1 MKIKLSFTLSILF
14 FLFTKNGFSA
24 AGKDFTIEK
33 QFYYSK
39 VWGFLKYDHPA
50 IASGKADADSV
61 FLSVLPAVDKA
72 GNQAE
77 FDKVL
82 NDLLNQLNSVTTP
95 VGIKTAKAGPL
106 LTKNIDWKWRQKDKF
121 LSGKIKKRLEFIYQ
135 NRFTDSLHYY
145 IPARN
150 YDTGIPHEKGYAF
163 ADSTRIP
170 YAYRMLSL
178 AKIQAA
184 VDYLFPHK
192 YLMDKPWDSTVKE
205 AIPVFA
211 ASASRQEYEKSLL
224 LLSAKLNDTHA
235 FSFYKSLKYGRKIL
249 HNRYYQP
256 FDFTIIQG
264 NQILVTKS
272 IIDEFCTEAD
282 IKPGDVITAI
292 NGQAVSD
299 RIEEL
304 NLLLSASNRN
314 ALLHRLG
321 KFENNLLFYSDSL
334 FCTLTYLRN
343 DLPKTTKIQLV
354 GSQKKDLLTRLNVY
368 LNNKLSTELTGSELD
383 YVTPEIVRFKIGQ
396 LARFPNTIPD
406 EKFGKTMDSLLTLTA
421 RSKGLIFD
429 MRDYPYWPAFIYT
442 YVNQKFNRFLDTSH
456 ANYYAVNKENVGSF
470 KLLSHPEVYRSAVL
484 KPERFNY
491 PGKVVIIVN
500 GATLS
505 LSEFQTMNL
514 QQIFPESITIGEP
527 SAGADGDYKNLMLPG
542 GYNFPFTGN
551 AIFYPNGKEAQR
563 EGVKI
568 DLIIHPEAND
578 ILNGKDTLLNKAINV
593 IETK

>member
-1 MKIKLSFTLSILF
+1 MKIKLSISLCVLF

-24 AGKDFTIEK
+24 EREDFNTEK
-33 QFYYSK
+33 QFYYFK

-77 FDKVL
+77 FNKVL
-82 NDLLNQLNSVTTP
+82 INLLNQLNAVTTP
-95 VGIKTAKAGPL
+95 TGVKITQSEPL
-106 LTKNIDWKWRQKDKF
+106 LTKNIDFKWRQKNKF
-121 LSGKIKKRLEFIYQ
+121 LSGKIKKQLEFIYQ

-145 IPARN
+145 IPARS
-150 YDTGIPHEKGYAF
+150 YDTDIPHEKGYAF
-163 ADSTRIP
+163 TDSTAIP
-170 YAYRMLSL
+170 YAYRMLTL

-184 VDYLFPHK
+184 IDYLFPHK
-192 YLMDKPWDSTVKE
+192 YLMDKPWDATVKE

-211 ASASRQEYEKSLL
+211 GVDTRQEYEKTLL

-235 FSFYKSLKYGRKIL
+235 FSFYKKLKYGRKIL

-256 FDFTIIQG
+256 FDFTIISDDQV
-264 NQILVTKS
+264 LVTKT

-282 IKPGDVITAI
+282 IKTGDIITSM
-292 NGQAVSD
+292 NGRNLSD
-299 RIEEL
+299 RIQEL
-304 NLLLSASNRN
+304 SSLLSASNKN
-314 ALLHRLG
+314 ALLHGIG

-334 FCTLTYLRN
+334 FCTLTYLR
-343 DLPKTTKIQLV
+343 DGISKTTKVELV
-354 GSQKKDLLTRLNVY
+354 GNQKNDLLSRLNTY
-368 LNNKLSTELTGSELD
+368 LNKKLSADLTSTETD
-383 YVTPEIVRFKIGQ
+383 YVTPEIVRFKIGEMS
-396 LARFPNTIPD
+396 RFPETIPQ
-406 EKFGKTMDSLLTLTA
+406 EKIAATMDSLLDVSSKA
-421 RSKGLIFD
+421 KGLIFD

-442 YVNQKFNRFLDTSH
+442 YVNQKFNLFLDTSH
-456 ANYYAVNKENVGSF
+456 AQYYAVNKENIGSYQ
-470 KLLSHPEVYRSAVL
+470 LLPNPEIYRSVAL
-484 KPERFNY
+484 KPEKFDY
-491 PGKVVIIVN
+491 KGKVVIIVN

-514 QQIFPESITIGEP
+514 QQIFPGSVTIGEP

-563 EGVKI
+563 DGVKI
-568 DLIIHPEAND
+568 DLLIHPEVRN
-578 ILNGKDTLLNKAINV
+578 ILNGKDTLLNKAIDL